1 MLARMRPSFLL
12 SCLLVLAA
20 LSPVQAQIHGTPPSV
35 TSLGFG
41 GSNNPAPG
49 VPASVTSLGPNGFG
63 NGFNGF
69 GNGFNG
75 FGNGFNGFGNGFRDC
90 CFGPSFSNHSPLFG
104 ERRVRDHHR
113 FRIGEST
120 PLYVPYAVPYAVPY
134 PVAEADPDDGG
145 PVDDPSYARGG
156 PPVDDRGPRHREDAA
171 FRQAPREPAPKA
183 TAATDPTD
191 PPEEPVASQPTTVL
205 IFKDGHKSEV
215 QNYAIVG
222 GTLFDFSDGR
232 SHKILLADLDLPATL
247 KANDDRGVDFRIP
260 AKAKQ
265 VSKKN

>member
-1 MLARMRPSFLL
+1 MLARMHPLFLL
-12 SCLLVLAA
+12 SCLLVLVAF
-20 LSPVQAQIHGTPPSV
+20 LPVQAQIHGTPPSV

-69 GNGFNG
+69 GNGFG
-75 FGNGFNGFGNGFRDC
+75 EC
-90 CFGPSFSNHSPLFG
+90 CFGPSFSNHPPLFG
-104 ERRVRDHHR
+104 GRRVRDHHR
-113 FRIGEST
+113 FPVGEST
-120 PLYVPYAVPYAVPY
+120 PAYVPYAVPY
-134 PVAEADPDDGG
+134 PVPYPVADADPGDPG
-145 PVDDPSYARGG
+145 PADDPNYSRGG
-156 PPVDDRGPRHREDAA
+156 PSAYDRGPGPRDAA
-171 FRQAPREPAPKA
+171 IARPTPHEPAPKA
-183 TAATDPTD
+183 TAATDPDD
-191 PPEEPVASQPTTVL
+191 PPVPVASQPATVL

-247 KANDDRGVDFRIP
+247 KANDDRGVDFQLP

>member
-1 MLARMRPSFLL
+1 MLARMRPSFVLSSSLVLL
-12 SCLLVLAA
+12 LAA

-35 TSLGFG
+35 TSFGFG

-75 FGNGFNGFGNGFRDC
+75 FGNGFRDC
-90 CFGPSFSNHSPLFG
+90 CFGPSFSNHPPLFG

-113 FRIGEST
+113 SSADWGT
-120 PLYVPYAVPYAVPY
+120 PVYVPYAVPY
-134 PVAEADPDDGG
+134 PVYAEAENGDEDS
-145 PVDDPSYARGG
+145 VDVDRNSPRGVS
-156 PPVDDRGPRHREDAA
+156 PIYDRGPRSRDAA
-171 FRQAPREPAPKA
+171 ASRPATHEPAPKA
-183 TAATDPTD
+183 AADLDPVEQ
-191 PPEEPVASQPTTVL
+191 PEPAAPQPATIL

-222 GTLFDFSDGR
+222 GTLFDFTEGR

-247 KANDDRGVDFRIP
+247 KANDDRGVDFQIP

-265 VSKKN
+265 VSQKN

>member
-12 SCLLVLAA
+12 SCSLALLLAA
-20 LSPVQAQIHGTPPSV
+20 FSPVQAQIHGTPPSV
-35 TSLGFG
+35 TSFGFG

-69 GNGFNG
+69 GNGFG
-75 FGNGFNGFGNGFRDC
+75 DC
-90 CFGPSFSNHSPLFG
+90 CFGPSFTNHPPLFG

-113 FRIGEST
+113 FPIGEST
-120 PLYVPYAVPYAVPY
+120 PVYVPYAVPY
-134 PVAEADPDDGG
+134 PVPYAEADPGDEG
-145 PVDDPSYARGG
+145 PVDYPDSRGR
-156 PPVDDRGPRHREDAA
+156 PPVYDRGPGYRDAETA
-171 FRQAPREPAPKA
+171 SRPASHEPAPKA
-183 TAATDPTD
+183 AAAPDPAE
-191 PPEEPVASQPTTVL
+191 PSEPVAAQPATVL

-222 GTLFDFSDGR
+222 TTLFDFSDGR

-247 KANDDRGVDFRIP
+247 KANEDRGVDFQIP
-260 AKAKQ
+260 AKAAQ
-265 VSKKN
+265 ASQKK